1 MIPENALN
9 NDEAKKEFDKIKQM
23 ENNVDRE
30 KLIYKTNEY
39 TCSFKFFQTIKTFGR
54 DIYEGKTTRKEA
66 DEYQTDLLAEIMD
79 FRKNTKPRSQEKKQE
94 KEIVLENLYNFF
106 ESREKILDAFE
117 GKIFSTKSK
126 GVGFLNLVRS
136 KLKILMPKEMLQRL
150 PIALAQIK
158 AGNNSEILLNE
169 IRQIIYSL
177 YQSKKHH

>member
-1 MIPENALN
+1 MN
-9 NDEAKKEFDKIKQM
+9 
-23 ENNVDRE
+23 
-30 KLIYKTNEY
+30 
-39 TCSFKFFQTIKTFGR
+39 
-54 DIYEGKTTRKEA
+54 
-66 DEYQTDLLAEIMD
+66 

-106 ESREKILDAFE
+106 ESREKSLDAFE

-136 KLKILMPKEMLQRL
+136 KLKILMPKQMLQRL